1 MLAELRNPNWYLGN
15 MRPPMSRSE
24 SGAEMDPVKIWSA
37 RSGVICPIR
46 VASRLETCSLPSMP
60 LMKLKLPKVN
70 SMPRMKV
77 IALMLIG
84 AIKPAEM
91 ISTTPLPGAPTV
103 GVCYRQYNLYGGSSD
118 RKSDGSTR
126 HSRQD
131 AEF

>member
-1 MLAELRNPNWYLGN
+1 MLAELWRPNGYLGSTN
-15 MRPPMSRSE
+15 LSLSRSK
-24 SGAEMDPVKIWSA
+24 SGSETDRVKIWSVGS
-37 RSGVICPIR
+37 RSIWPIE
-46 VASRLETCSLPSMP
+46 VASGLESCSLPSTP
-60 LMKLKLPKVN
+60 AMKLKLPKVN